1 MPAEGPA
8 QSVRRLRTPRHET
21 DFKQCDAHHAPAVG
35 LLLLLQRAESA
46 GTWLEHCMSDDA
58 KLGLILLFMV
68 FALMVIG
75 PVIAG

>member
-1 MPAEGPA
+1 MVAA
-8 QSVRRLRTPRHET
+8 QQWQEACP
-21 DFKQCDAHHAPAVG
+21 
-35 LLLLLQRAESA
+35 
-46 GTWLEHCMSDDA
+46 EHQMSDDA

>member
-1 MPAEGPA
+1 MRITRPHGV
-8 QSVRRLRTPRHET
+8 SVIW
-21 DFKQCDAHHAPAVG
+21 
-35 LLLLLQRAESA
+35 LQRAAAA
-46 GTWLEHCMSDDA
+46 GTSLEHHMSDDA

>member
-1 MPAEGPA
+1 MPITRPHSPSA
-8 QSVRRLRTPRHET
+8 LW
-21 DFKQCDAHHAPAVG
+21 
-35 LLLLLQRAESA
+35 LQRAESA
-46 GTWLEHCMSDDA
+46 ETCLEHYMSDDA